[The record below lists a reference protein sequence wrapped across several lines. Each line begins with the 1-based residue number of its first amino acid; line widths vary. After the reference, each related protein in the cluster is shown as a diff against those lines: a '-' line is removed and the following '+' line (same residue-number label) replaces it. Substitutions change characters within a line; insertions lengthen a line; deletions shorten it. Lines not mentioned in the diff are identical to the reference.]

1 MSGDS
6 IHTVHRSTTGN
17 WANEVG
23 PGEHVC
29 SVHATREE
37 AVRRGRALALAA
49 QTNHVIHDIDGAIR
63 SCQFH
68 GKDPSAAT
76 PTAT

>member
-6 IHTVHRSTTGN
+6 IHTVYRSTTGN

-37 AVRRGRALALAA
+37 AVGRGRALALAA
-49 QTNHVIHDIDGAIR
+49 QTDHVIHASDGTISSCR
-63 SCQFH
+63 SH
-68 GKDPSAAT
+68 GKAPSAAT